1 MNHLSRKKKLYGAGK
16 KPKVKPA
23 VLSPP
28 KIGDFQFG
36 SSFSY
41 METLDLISD
50 GPIEGLVD
58 TKGNLLDESELSR
71 GVYLDGTPVSISVE
85 SDQDPESQ
93 SSASDGR
100 SVSTDI
106 TTFQNVKVKDRGG
119 ASVVESAGR
128 YNPDGS
134 FAGSRLF
141 TTVVTYQNLVGEY
154 LPFRAG
160 QQKQSFT
167 QASENNFTFVGES
180 KYYRYRYALLFRNN
194 ATIDD
199 SDFFVGF
206 YSDNHSSFDKTSYKR
221 VGFARHADF
230 LFAEKFDDSND
241 TDIGDVQYKYDTSGI
256 SFFEKILKAWDS
268 YGPISEG
275 GEDQNSFMRGLIE
288 QKMNKAFSSD
298 NWKNADAK
306 DLYKRFFEKNF
317 RSGYMAVYFPDRD
330 VLNNIG
336 AVKFNN
342 KKEVCVI
349 PTESNG
355 KYSPIFKTSNYIDL
369 LIPICDADGN
379 LDQSADILGASF
391 IFVKNNYSLYIP
403 PKKKKGVKTSKFDIK
418 TLLSDLKKVTK
429 LTVAEVKNNTDDSK
443 YNYNNV
449 LIESRKGEEYQS
461 PFRFFNKVHID
472 KVVNKNVYGPF
483 KSSGQ
488 VQRIKRNTN
497 DKRDTL
503 SMDNAGYD
511 GPESYITLKNG
522 LPINEGSNDNQRVE
536 VSKDFSSWNAKNKE
550 YLLEEK
556 AAPITYYVNNPNVS
570 EVFVTLQIDS
580 LFDTVEKQ
588 YGTTDSDFKVGDKL
602 PAIMNVEIEVGKV
615 LPDGL
620 IQPTLTKTYRIAAL
634 IEGATL
640 LDIGNPSNTD
650 SPEQYKHVRDV
661 QNLSGSA
668 DLSTPFPLP
677 RVNDYSTNN
686 SYSSPE
692 KRYVKV
698 TKISTET
705 FSVLISKELTFY
717 KVTEIIPVN
726 LSYPF
731 SAIIGTKLDS
741 KSFSS
746 APQRSFD
753 VRLKRV
759 QIPDNYFPTEL
770 THRKKD
776 KRYYDTVAEFENASE
791 ESKSIYKGDWG
802 GEFQTGWTDNPAWI
816 LYDLLTNTRYGL
828 GRYIELDDINKWE
841 LYKIGRFC
849 DAVDS
854 NGNFEGVP
862 DGRGGL
868 EPRYSCNIIFKSDE
882 KVFDS
887 IQLISKLFRGQT
899 FFRASEVSFAD
910 ERIKSPIATFSNNN
924 VKDGVFNYSNLR
936 RDQQFNTVEVSYLDR
951 FENFTPKVEVI
962 EDEEDIRSRGV
973 FKKRIDGLG
982 VTSRSMARRIGQHL
996 IYRTI
1001 KENQRV
1007 VFTSGLE
1014 ALLCQPGDL
1023 IIVDDDLK
1031 NEKSNFGK
1039 VLSVNVDNEYIQL
1052 SGPYSSSSMTG
1063 ILTVY
1068 NPTGESSIDE
1078 LSDIAGKKR
1087 SRTDTF
1093 TITGVSTNSDFDDI
1107 YTGLYNFSGYRSG
1120 YSDSDIEDLTTFSEY
1135 ALYTGT
1141 GDNMLYF
1148 GTDYTG
1154 WTFATGL
1161 EEANRDFVAKSTGV
1175 QNLAELNT
1183 GIVSTYSSSDADKR
1197 VTPEIDISGFFSGD
1211 LNVLN
1216 ARGILE
1222 SEITL
1227 NSEPQIVTLNVT
1239 GQVGTGDGFSFVSGV
1254 DGPDYLQFIKLGSP
1268 YRFDLKDADDVL
1280 YKIDSIK
1287 ENSPNEYL
1295 VSAAKFETGK
1305 FSLIENNI
1313 SLDRKENTYDY
1324 NVATQ
1329 IGDITYT
1336 GLSAPENLS
1345 ITTGEG
1351 TETDTFYISGDW
1363 DEVTSK
1369 TSYEAIL
1376 RYPNG
1381 GSSSTGI
1388 SNEFVKFDNLSS
1400 IGNYSLSVKAVGSS
1414 TGSTKTIDSDFSTL
1428 RTFVL
1433 YTELEEFDKS
1443 FINNITFR

>member
-1 MNHLSRKKKLYGAGK
+1 MNHLSRKKRLYGAGK

-41 METLDLISD
+41 IETLDLISD

-58 TKGNLLDESELSR
+58 TKGNLLNESELSR

-93 SSASDGR
+93 SSVSDGT
-100 SVSTDI
+100 SVSTNI
-106 TTFQNVKVKDRGG
+106 TTFENLNIKDRGG
-119 ASVVESAGR
+119 ASIVQYKEK
-128 YNPDGS
+128 YNFS
-134 FAGSRLF
+134 VSCE
-141 TTVVTYQNLVGEY
+141 NLVAEY
-154 LPFRAG
+154 SAFLIDRYGLSYSGKTTPSGINFNLTPRILGDDEDWHEFNDLHYLYFTNNDTIDNSDFLVGFFRDNYDDFDRG
-160 QQKQSFT
+160 
-167 QASENNFTFVGES
+167 N
-180 KYYRYRYALLFRNN
+180 YYRRGA
-194 ATIDD
+194 AP
-199 SDFFVGF
+199 V
-206 YSDNHSSFDKTSYKR
+206 
-221 VGFARHADF
+221 ADI
-230 LFAEKFDDSND
+230 LFAEKFD
-241 TDIGDVQYKYDTSGI
+241 VQFKAGKQVGAV
-256 SFFEKILKAWDS
+256 FFQRILTAWNS
-268 YGPISEG
+268 YGPTPTN
-275 GEDQNSFMRGLIE
+275 DKDTNPFMRGLIE
-288 QKMNKAFSSD
+288 QKMNKAFGSD
-298 NWKNADAK
+298 SWQGATAV
-306 DLYKRFFEKNF
+306 DLYKRFFEKSY
-317 RSGYMAVYFPDRD
+317 RCGYMAVYFPDRN

-336 AVKFNN
+336 EVKFNN
-342 KKEVCVI
+342 QKEVCVI

-355 KYSPIFKTSNYIDL
+355 KYSPIFKASNYIDL

-379 LDQSADILGASF
+379 LEQSSDILGASF
-391 IFVKNNYSLYIP
+391 IFVENNYSYFG
-403 PKKKKGVKTSKFDIK
+403 GVGKTNKFDIK
-418 TLLSDLKKVTK
+418 SLLLDLKEVTQ
-429 LTVAEVKNNTDDSK
+429 LTVAEVKNNTDNSK

-449 LIESRKGEEYQS
+449 LIEFRKGEEYQR

-472 KVVNKNVYGPF
+472 KAVNKNVYGAF
-483 KSSGQ
+483 KALGQ

-497 DKRDTL
+497 DKKDTL
-503 SMDNAGYD
+503 SMDDVGYD
-511 GPESYITLKNG
+511 GPQGQITLTNG
-522 LPINEGSNDNQRVE
+522 LPTNEGSNDNKRTQA
-536 VSKDFSSWNAKNKE
+536 SKDYSSWNAQNQE
-550 YLLEEK
+550 YLLQEK

-570 EVFVTLQIDS
+570 EVYVTLQIDA
-580 LFDTVEKQ
+580 LFDTVEQ
-588 YGTTDSDFKVGDKL
+588 SYGSSDSDFQVGDKL

-615 LPDGL
+615 LSDGL
-620 IQPTLTKTYRIAAL
+620 HQPTLTKTYRIAAL
-634 IEGATL
+634 IEGQTL

-650 SPEQYKHVRDV
+650 SPDQYKYIRDF
-661 QNLSGSA
+661 QNLSGTA

-677 RVNDYSTNN
+677 RINDYSTNN

-705 FSVLISKELTFY
+705 FSVLISKELIFY

-726 LSYPF
+726 LTYPF
-731 SAIIGTKLDS
+731 SAIVGTKLDS
-741 KSFSS
+741 KSFASV
-746 APQRSFD
+746 PQRSFD
-753 VRLKRV
+753 ARLKRV

-802 GEFQTGWTDNPAWI
+802 GKFQTGWTDNPAWI

-828 GRYIELDDINKWE
+828 GRYIELNDVNKWE

-849 DAVDS
+849 DAVNS

-899 FFRASEVSFAD
+899 FFRASEVSFVD
-910 ERIKSPIATFSNNN
+910 ERIKAPMATFSNNN

-973 FKKRIDGLG
+973 FKKRVDGLG

-1023 IIVDDDLK
+1023 IIIDDDLK
-1031 NEKSNFGK
+1031 NGISNFGK
-1039 VLSVNVDNEYIQL
+1039 VLSVDVDNEYIQL

-1068 NPTGESSIDE
+1068 SPTGENSIDE
-1078 LSDIAGKKR
+1078 LSDIAVKKR

-1093 TITGVSTNSDFDDI
+1093 TITGVSINSDFNNI
-1107 YTGLYNFSGYRSG
+1107 YTGLYNFSRYTSG
-1120 YSDSDIEDLTTFSEY
+1120 YTDSDIEELATFSEY
-1135 ALYTGT
+1135 ALYTGA

-1148 GTDYTG
+1148 DTSYTG

-1161 EEANRDFVAKSTGV
+1161 EEVSRDFVAKSTGI
-1175 QNLAELNT
+1175 QNLSQLNT
-1183 GIVSTYSSSDADKR
+1183 GIVSTYSSNVSDKR
-1197 VTPEIDISGFFSGD
+1197 TTPEINISGFFSGD
-1211 LNVLN
+1211 LNSLN

-1222 SEITL
+1222 SEIIF
-1227 NSEPQIVTLNVT
+1227 NSEPQIITFVTAPPEN
-1239 GQVGTGDGFSFVSGV
+1239 GDGFSFVSGV
-1254 DGPDYLQFIKLGSP
+1254 DKPDYLQFIKLGSP
-1268 YRFDLKDADDVL
+1268 YRFDLKNVDDTL
-1280 YKIDSIK
+1280 YKIESIR

-1295 VSAAKFETGK
+1295 VAAAKFETGK
-1305 FSLIENNI
+1305 FALIENNI

-1324 NVATQ
+1324 NVANQ
-1329 IGDITYT
+1329 IGDITYET
-1336 GLSAPENLS
+1336 LSAPENLF
-1345 ITTGEG
+1345 IATGRG
-1351 TETDTFYISGDW
+1351 TEADTFYISGDW
-1363 DEVTSK
+1363 DEVASK
-1369 TSYEAIL
+1369 TSYEAVL

-1414 TGSTKTIDSDFSTL
+1414 AGSTKTIDSSFSTL
-1428 RTFVL
+1428 RRFVL

>member
-71 GVYLDGTPVSISVE
+71 GVYLDGTPVSVAVE
-85 SDQDPESQ
+85 TDQDPESE
-93 SSASDGR
+93 SSVGDDR
-100 SVSTDI
+100 SVSKNI
-106 TTFQNVKVKDRGG
+106 TTFQDINVKDKGG
-119 ASVVESAGR
+119 ASVVESLKAQ
-128 YNPDGS
+128 NPA
-134 FAGSRLF
+134 FALAKG
-141 TTVVTYQNLVGEY
+141 VYANVTYQNLVEEY
-154 LPFRAG
+154 LPFRVG
-160 QQKQSFT
+160 RQRNSFT
-167 QASENNFTFVGES
+167 QASENYFDFKETDRD
-180 KYYRYRYALLFRNN
+180 YAHQYALLFRNN
-194 ATIDD
+194 ATIEN

-206 YSDNHSSFDKTSYKR
+206 YRNNVARFDRADYYKA
-221 VGFARHADF
+221 GFARHADF
-230 LFAEKFDDSND
+230 LFAEKFDDVAFK
-241 TDIGDVQYKYDTSGI
+241 IYHSGK
-256 SFFEKILKAWDS
+256 SFFEKILEAWNS

-298 NWKNADAK
+298 NWKNASAE
-306 DLYKRFFEKNF
+306 DLYKRFFEKNY
-317 RSGYMAVYFPDRD
+317 RSGYIAVYFPDRD

-342 KKEVCVI
+342 KKEVSVI

-355 KYSPIFKTSNYIDL
+355 KYSPIFKASNYIDL

-391 IFVKNNYSLYIP
+391 IFVKNNYSSYNPELENRS
-403 PKKKKGVKTSKFDIK
+403 VKTSKFDIK
-418 TLLSDLKKVTK
+418 SILLDLKKVTK
-429 LTVAEVKNNTDDSK
+429 LTVAEVKNNADDSK

-472 KVVNKNVYGPF
+472 KAVNKNVYGPF

-497 DKRDTL
+497 DKKDTL
-503 SMDNAGYD
+503 SMDDVGYD
-511 GPESYITLKNG
+511 GPESYITLQNG
-522 LPINEGSNDNQRVE
+522 LPINEGSNDNQRVQ
-536 VSKDFSSWNAKNKE
+536 VSKDYSSWNAKNKE

-588 YGTTDSDFKVGDKL
+588 YGSTDSDFKVGDKL

-753 VRLKRV
+753 ARLKRV

-791 ESKSIYKGDWG
+791 ERKSIYKGDWG
-802 GEFQTGWTDNPAWI
+802 GEFQMGWTDNPAWI

-854 NGNFEGVP
+854 NGDFEGVP

-868 EPRYSCNIIFKSDE
+868 EPRYSCNIMFNSDE

-924 VKDGVFNYSNLR
+924 VKDGAFNYSNLR

-1039 VLSVNVDNEYIQL
+1039 ILSVDVDNEYIQL

-1078 LSDIAGKKR
+1078 LSDIASKKR

-1161 EEANRDFVAKSTGV
+1161 EESNRDFVAKSTGV

-1183 GIVSTYSSSDADKR
+1183 GIVSTYSSSDSDKR

-1211 LNVLN
+1211 LNALN

-1222 SEITL
+1222 SEIAL
-1227 NSEPQIVTLNVT
+1227 NSEPQIVTLVT
-1239 GQVGTGDGFSFVSGV
+1239 TTQGAGDGFSFVSGV
-1254 DGPDYLQFIKLGSP
+1254 DNPDYLQFIKLGSP

-1280 YKIDSIK
+1280 YKIDSIR

-1329 IGDITYT
+1329 IGDTIYS

-1414 TGSTKTIDSDFSTL
+1414 TGSTKTIDSDYSTL